1 MSQQIN
7 ALPINGITIADLA
20 LLVPGPGQFLEV
32 GGATEGRIDIDAL
45 AAYITA
51 DLPSGGATVT
61 TGNRIING
69 GMAIDQVNEGNAQSI
84 TAGAAL
90 AYTVDQWYAYAV
102 GANVTGQRVQGVTEG
117 RFRYRFTGASGCTGI
132 GFGQRI
138 EQLNSADLAGQTVTL
153 SVDIANTLL
162 TSVTWTVYYATTADT
177 FGTLASPTK
186 TQIATGTF
194 TVNNTVTRY
203 STQIPIPIEAVT
215 GIEVLFAVGAQTSGT
230 WTIGDVQLEKGAL
243 FLPLFHPRL
252 YPTELALCQRHLE
265 KSYAPGTAVG
275 TPTAVY
281 LAPLVMGAG
290 QSGSYY
296 FASLSFAVK
305 KRVQP
310 VIQLWTYD
318 GTAGRWHIGQLGFTE
333 TKEIPSAIYPTA
345 ASFRLSSAA
354 ALSSQNAMYGHFLA
368 SARL

>member
-1 MSQQIN
+1 MTQVPLISV
-7 ALPINGITIADLA
+7 NGFTIADLA
-20 LLVPGPGQFLEV
+20 LVAPVPGQFLEV

-61 TGNRIING
+61 TGNRLING
-69 GMAIDQVNEGNAQSI
+69 GMAVDQVNEGNAQSI

-102 GANVTGQRVQGVTEG
+102 GAPVTGQRVQGVTEG

-162 TSVTWTVYYATTADT
+162 TSVTWTAYYATTKDT

-186 TQIATGTF
+186 TQFATGTF
-194 TVNNTVTRY
+194 TVNSTVTRY

-215 GIEVLFAVGAQTSGT
+215 GIEVLFTVGAQTSGT
-230 WTIGDVQLEKGAL
+230 WTIGDVQLEKGTPL
-243 FLPLFHPRL
+243 LPIFHPRL
-252 YPTELALCQRHLE
+252 YPTELALCQRYLE

-275 TPTAVY
+275 TPTALD
-281 LAPLVMGAG
+281 LAPILFGAG

-296 FASLSFAVK
+296 FTSLSFAVK

-310 VIQLWTYD
+310 VFQVWTYD
-318 GTAGRWHIGQLGFTE
+318 GTAGQWHIGQLGFNQAKVTP
-333 TKEIPSAIYPTA
+333 TIYPTA